1 LPTNT
6 TSPAPIRVAIVGLGA
21 IGRAVA
27 TRLDRGVPGLEFA
40 AACVRDEEQARS
52 FLSTLGKTVPIVPLS
67 EVALHAAVVVE
78 CAPAAALPDIAG
90 HALGHGRTLV
100 VVSVGALLAS
110 ADIVERA
117 RRGPGRILV
126 PTGALI
132 GLDAMCAAAEG
143 TIHSVRL
150 LSRKPLAGLIG
161 APYLREH
168 AIDITGLSVPVR
180 VFEGSA
186 REAAA
191 GFPSNLNVAAALALA
206 GIGADRTRVELWA
219 DPTIDRNIHSIE
231 VDSDAARFR
240 MTIENI
246 PSENPRT
253 GRITAQSVV
262 ALLRKLTAPLC
273 IGT

>member
-1 LPTNT
+1 M
-6 TSPAPIRVAIVGLGA
+6 
-21 IGRAVA
+21 
-27 TRLDRGVPGLEFA
+27 
-40 AACVRDEEQARS
+40 
-52 FLSTLGKTVPIVPLS
+52 
-67 EVALHAAVVVE
+67 VVE
-78 CAPAAALPDIAG
+78 CAPAAVLPQVAG
-90 HALGHGRTLV
+90 YALGAGRTLV
-100 VVSVGALLAS
+100 VVSVGALLA
-110 ADIVERA
+110 APDILEQA

-143 TIHSVRL
+143 NIRSVRL
-150 LSRKPLAGLIG
+150 VTRKPLAGLVG
-161 APYLREH
+161 APYLRER
-168 AIDITGLSVPVR
+168 AIDIAGLAAPAC

-206 GIGADRTRVELWA
+206 GIGPDRTRVELWA
-219 DPTIDRNIHSIE
+219 DPTIDRNIHRIE
-231 VDSDAARFR
+231 VDSDAARFE

-246 PSENPRT
+246 PTENPRT

-262 ALLRKLTAPLC
+262 ALLRKLTAAVC